1 MAVQQV
7 CKFSSI
13 QQVGEDSRYHKRAP
27 IMLYGIVDKTE
38 ERATRCRAS
47 LSKPPPF
54 SPSRGTRKL
63 HLVLLERLILF
74 AWSFK
79 WLPVVGDI
87 FHPID
92 NG

>member
-7 CKFSSI
+7 RKFSRI
-13 QQVGEDSRYHKRAP
+13 QQVSEDSRYHKGAP
-27 IMLYGIVDKTE
+27 IMLYGIVGKIE
-38 ERATRCRAS
+38 KRATRCRAS

-54 SPSRGTRKL
+54 SASRGTRKL
-63 HLVLLERLILF
+63 HLVLLERFILF
-74 AWSFK
+74 IWPFK
-79 WLPVVGDI
+79 WLPVVGDV